1 MESTAEKLPV
11 KPFCLYLE
19 PTLKYKSNS
28 VIIGLSIHWKRGV
41 YMATAKVIF
50 ATITGNNEDV
60 ADIII
65 EKLEQLGVDVQ
76 KEEISQ
82 ADATEFE
89 DVDICVVVPYTYDEG
104 ALPEEGLDFYD
115 DLKDVDLKG
124 KIYGCAGSGD
134 TFYEDDY
141 CRAVT
146 DFSATLKAAGATQ
159 GAKDVF
165 VNLAPEADDVKH
177 LDAFAEQLVQAQ
189 ANQ

>member
-1 MESTAEKLPV
+1 
-11 KPFCLYLE
+11 
-19 PTLKYKSNS
+19 
-28 VIIGLSIHWKRGV
+28 
-41 YMATAKVIF
+41 MATAKVIF

-65 EKLEQLGVDVQ
+65 EKLEALGVDVT

-82 ADATEFE
+82 ADAAELKNF
-89 DVDICVVVPYTYDEG
+89 DINIIVPYTYDEG

-115 DLKDVDLKG
+115 DLQDVDLSG

-146 DFSATLKAAGATQ
+146 DFSNALKKAGATQ

-177 LDAFAEQLVQAQ
+177 LDAFAEQIVAAQ
-189 ANQ
+189 ANA